1 MALSGREKAT
11 ILLSILGADVST
23 RIIKFL
29 PADMADLLVSGVNEL
44 PKPSPE
50 SISAVMNEFR
60 QAFSLP
66 GAVRQPALEAAE
78 MAPPPPPPPPPRE
91 KPRELLKPNEL
102 LNQTSGR
109 ALTSILLKERP
120 QTVAFVLMQL
130 PESRASEV
138 LTYLPEQ
145 RREIEYLL
153 QTIKMNPLTDKI
165 KDSVLETVAKRLS

>member
-23 RIIKFL
+23 RVIRFL
-29 PADMADLLVSGVNEL
+29 PDDMADLLVSGVNDL

-50 SISAVMNEFR
+50 AISVVINEFR
-60 QAFSLP
+60 RAFSLP
-66 GAVRQPALEAAE
+66 GAAGQSAIEAGTPAS
-78 MAPPPPPPPPPRE
+78 APPPQRE
-91 KPRELLKPNEL
+91 KPRAQMKPKEL
-102 LNQTSGR
+102 LNQMSGR

-130 PESRASEV
+130 PEARASEV

-145 RREIEYLL
+145 RTEIEYLL
-153 QTIKMNPLTDKI
+153 QTIKMNPLTEKI

>member
-23 RIIKFL
+23 RVIGFL
-29 PADMADLLVSGVNEL
+29 PDDMADLLVSGVNDL

-50 SISAVMNEFR
+50 SISVVINEFR
-60 QAFSLP
+60 QALSLP
-66 GAVRQPALEAAE
+66 GSARQPAIEAGTPAS
-78 MAPPPPPPPPPRE
+78 AQPHQRE
-91 KPRELLKPNEL
+91 KSREQMKPKEL
-102 LNQTSGR
+102 LNQMSGR
-109 ALTSILLKERP
+109 ALTSILIKERP

-130 PESRASEV
+130 PEARTSEV

-153 QTIKMNPLTDKI
+153 RTIRMNPLTEKI
-165 KDSVLETVAKRLS
+165 KDSVLETVAKGLS